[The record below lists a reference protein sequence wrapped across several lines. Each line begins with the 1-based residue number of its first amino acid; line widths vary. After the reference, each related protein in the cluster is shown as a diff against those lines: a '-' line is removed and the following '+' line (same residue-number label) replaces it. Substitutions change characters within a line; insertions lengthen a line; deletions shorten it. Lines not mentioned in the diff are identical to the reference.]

1 MDSLDTLMESLA
13 PPVVV
18 VIVTHDPGPWFE
30 TTLRAIKEQNYPE
43 TSVLVLDAA
52 SSEDPTPRVASILP
66 DAFVRRLA
74 SNKGF
79 GASANEAGAMVEG
92 ADFLLFCHDDVA
104 PEPEALRHMVEEAYR
119 SNAGVVGPK
128 FVDWDA
134 PERILHVG
142 VQVDK
147 SGAVVDRVE
156 RGEVDDG
163 QHDAVRDVFSTP
175 GGFTLVRSD
184 LFSELGGF
192 DPHIVVMGEDL
203 DLCWRAQIAGARVI
217 VAPDARVRHLE
228 LLASGK
234 RAAPMSAESAEPA
247 NEPANEAANGSA
259 NEPANGSAGVAANES
274 AGESPDES
282 RSARR
287 SARRSGRTERQVS
300 MQEFQRRAELHA
312 ALKAYGP
319 VHRARVVPQIALLA
333 VAEML
338 VLSVVGRA
346 DSAREVAR
354 AWVWNFRL
362 RPETRVERRQLK
374 SIRRV
379 TDSDVRLA
387 QIRGSARVSKYLRLA
402 FTQGLHAAH
411 LGLDDP
417 IAGPISVRAARNA
430 RGERRTFHR
439 PTPKVIAWIVM
450 FLVVLLGV
458 RQLLSGGLP
467 VLGQLL
473 RIPSPGSLVSQF
485 ASGHHQFGSTQAET
499 ATPATLILGLAGYL
513 LFGSVSFL
521 QTLLVVACLPL
532 GAIGAARLCRS
543 FSGGWAPVVGAA
555 CYLAVPLPYDDIAT
569 GRLDSLFAYAA
580 VPWIVLALAKASGLE
595 PHRHR
600 ALEAAPNADRTR
612 LVLGAVTL
620 GIGEAVLVAFD
631 PPAAFVTLLLGVAL
645 SVGILVTAG
654 PDSIRAA
661 GRVMAT
667 TIGALGVT
675 IVLLAPWSISVL
687 AGDSPLD
694 VLSGTRPG
702 QFTNVGWGALL
713 RMAPGPIGGTPLVWG
728 LLAAA
733 ALPLLIG
740 RQWRLSWAGRMWIC
754 ALAAW
759 VVALSAQRGWIGSAS
774 VLPAQF
780 LPIAACGLALST
792 ALGVTAFTLDLPAS
806 RFGWRQVVSALA
818 GCAAL
823 IGALPAIAASGGG
836 RFDLPDTGFSQVLS
850 WMSSVP
856 SAGKS
861 GVVWLGEGAVVP
873 GRAWPV
879 TNSLNYSVFAGGI
892 PDLSSLWQ
900 GPPSSGNRQVA
911 ADIELA
917 SAGRTVQLGK
927 LLAAHSIQY
936 VVVVTALAPDVPGLQ
951 QPRAAPPPAALLTSL
966 DAQSDLR
973 QLPTQGGYYVFDNPE
988 FVAPSTQ
995 ATVRA
1000 PSGNGIAITGEIVLW
1015 VAVCTVLVMLRRR
1028 RRGNDK
1034 PPEGHG
1040 EHYPVHGSRAPG
1052 SPGSHWERGLLRK
1065 DPTDALQGSESSVGT
1080 RARERN
1086 GGNGHARRKA
1096 NRRVVHTA
1104 VSSPGPHPDDTSR

>member
-1 MDSLDTLMESLA
+1 LQALWRPRNRDWAHALDSLDTLMESLA
-13 PPVVV
+13 PPVVI

-30 TTLRAIKEQNYPE
+30 TTLRAMDEQSYPE

-66 DAFVRRLA
+66 EAFVRRLA
-74 SNKGF
+74 SNEGF
-79 GASANEAGAMVEG
+79 GASANEAAAMVEG

-175 GGFTLVRSD
+175 GGFTLIRSD

-234 RAAPMSAESAEPA
+234 RSAPASVESA
-247 NEPANEAANGSA
+247 
-259 NEPANGSAGVAANES
+259 ES
-274 AGESPDES
+274 AGESPGES
-282 RSARR
+282 PSESPSESPNESQGARR
-287 SARRSGRTERQVS
+287 SKRTERPVS
-300 MQEFQRRAELHA
+300 MQELQRRAELHA

-346 DSAREVAR
+346 DRAREVAG

-362 RPETRVERRQLK
+362 RRETRAERRQLK

-417 IAGPISVRAARNA
+417 VAGPISVRAARNA
-430 RGERRTFHR
+430 RGERRSFHR

-450 FLVVLLGV
+450 LLVVLLGV

-467 VLGQLL
+467 VLGQFL

-499 ATPATLILGLAGYL
+499 ATPATLILGLGGYL

-569 GRLDSLFAYAA
+569 GRLDALFAYAA

-595 PHRHR
+595 PHRWHR
-600 ALEAAPNADRTR
+600 DVEAAPTADPSR

-620 GIGEAVLVAFD
+620 GIGEAVLVVFD
-631 PPAAFVTLLLGVAL
+631 PPAAFVTLLLGVGL
-645 SVGILVTAG
+645 SLGILVTAG
-654 PDSIRAA
+654 RDSVKAA

-687 AGDSPLD
+687 AGNSPLD
-694 VLSGTRPG
+694 VLAGTRPG

-728 LLAAA
+728 LLVAA
-733 ALPLLIG
+733 ALPLFIG

-759 VVALSAQRGWIGSAS
+759 VMALSAQRGWTGSAS

-818 GCAAL
+818 GCAAV

-836 RFDLPDTGFSQVLS
+836 RFDLPDTGFAQVLS

-879 TNSLNYSVFAGGI
+879 TTSLGYSVYAGGI

-917 SAGRTVQLGK
+917 SAGRTVELGQ
-927 LLAAHSIQY
+927 LLAAHSIRY
-936 VVVVTALAPDVPGLQ
+936 VVVVTALVPDVPGLQ
-951 QPRAAPPPAALLTSL
+951 QPSAAPPPAALLTSL

-988 FVAPSTQ
+988 FTAPSTP

-1000 PSGNGIAITGEIVLW
+1000 PTSNGIAITGEIILW

-1028 RRGNDK
+1028 RRVHDI

-1040 EHYPVHGSRAPG
+1040 EHHSVRGSRAPG
-1052 SPGSHWERGLLRK
+1052 SPGSHWERGLWGQ
-1065 DPTDALQGSESSVGT
+1065 DATDARQGSESSVGT
-1080 RARERN
+1080 RSRGRN
-1086 GGNGHARRKA
+1086 GGKDHVRRRA
-1096 NRRVVHTA
+1096 TRRVVHT
-1104 VSSPGPHPDDTSR
+1104 VVGSPGPRPDESAK